1 MNQDEL
7 YDEINDFLEHLPS
20 GFSILEEQID
30 INIQMLYFDQR
41 EKMQLKS
48 LDQEQ
53 IALKI
58 GLLHLNETSND
69 EKESLLIE
77 LAHCDDVTA
86 YRAIENFRKA
96 NPEGHLYA
104 WSTLAWQDSRML
116 LESSLL
122 EEKQVFISTGMGGKG
137 DKLRY
142 FIVNFLN
149 SASGY
154 PETIQNIIQKEFEYG
169 LSKAKAELETITF
182 ESKYTLVTALIPI
195 KTDIRELFQNIN
207 NECQQLGI
215 DLSEHFLVTNVKR
228 LNVEEIEEFIQKNL
242 ENNYL
247 E

>member
-96 NPEGHLYA
+96 NPEGRLYA

-149 SASGY
+149 SASDY

-169 LSKAKAELETITF
+169 LSKHSAELESITF
-182 ESKYTLVTALIPI
+182 DGKYTLVTALIPI

-228 LNVEEIEEFIQKNL
+228 LNVEEIEEFIRQNL
-242 ENNYL
+242 KEKHD

>member
-96 NPEGHLYA
+96 NPEGHF
-104 WSTLAWQDSRML
+104 ML
-116 LESSLL
+116 GVLWL
-122 EEKQVFISTGMGGKG
+122 GK
-137 DKLRY
+137 
-142 FIVNFLN
+142 
-149 SASGY
+149 
-154 PETIQNIIQKEFEYG
+154 
-169 LSKAKAELETITF
+169 
-182 ESKYTLVTALIPI
+182 
-195 KTDIRELFQNIN
+195 IRE
-207 NECQQLGI
+207 CC
-215 DLSEHFLVTNVKR
+215 
-228 LNVEEIEEFIQKNL
+228 
-242 ENNYL
+242 
-247 E
+247 

>member
-1 MNQDEL
+1 
-7 YDEINDFLEHLPS
+7 
-20 GFSILEEQID
+20 
-30 INIQMLYFDQR
+30 
-41 EKMQLKS
+41 
-48 LDQEQ
+48 
-53 IALKI
+53 
-58 GLLHLNETSND
+58 
-69 EKESLLIE
+69 
-77 LAHCDDVTA
+77 
-86 YRAIENFRKA
+86 
-96 NPEGHLYA
+96 
-104 WSTLAWQDSRML
+104 ML

-149 SASGY
+149 SASDY